1 MLNVPSV
8 LLPCLPPPASPG
20 GTTEW
25 RTECTGKVV
34 REHKVPL
41 EPAENSTTNSWLS
54 RGVVGWRVGLPLAAS
69 VLFLVGSWSLC
80 QGQELIPAVGVPCVC
95 TLSRP
100 RMKVFLFHR
109 ASRAQVWQGA
119 TGRSVCMEG
128 THVRPHLHKTTEHLF
143 LPWSLRASPFRRLGE
158 HSWLW
163 LSNIRHLKAV
173 PIVAPTLTH
182 AGVTFKELERVLG
195 EAAALAHH
203 GSSPETFF
211 TTFLRN
217 MQNGN
222 RSSCQGISTPNR

>member
-1 MLNVPSV
+1 MEGGPSFGRFNLV
-8 LLPCLPPPASPG
+8 LSW
-20 GTTEW
+20 E
-25 RTECTGKVV
+25 
-34 REHKVPL
+34 L
-41 EPAENSTTNSWLS
+41 EPVPGAGVDSC
-54 RGVVGWRVGLPLAAS
+54 RGSAVCLHALPTKDE
-69 VLFLVGSWSLC
+69 G
-80 QGQELIPAVGVPCVC
+80 
-95 TLSRP
+95 
-100 RMKVFLFHR
+100 FLFHR

-128 THVRPHLHKTTEHLF
+128 THVRPPLHKTTEHLF